1 MKIENLDEELVAFI
15 MKYLPMLEWE
25 GSDTSAQ
32 AELLLDEYKTIDDE
46 LMDAIGK
53 AIKKTRKEEFVLT
66 IRPSENKLIIY
77 YIDQVIKPNQN
88 IYVPFYKCLNFKQL

>member
-25 GSDTSAQ
+25 GSDTSAK
-32 AELLLDEYKTIDDE
+32 AELLLDEHKTIDDE
-46 LMDAIGK
+46 LMYAIGK
-53 AIKKTRKEEFVLT
+53 AINKTRKEEFVLT

-77 YIDQVIKPNQN
+77 YIDQVIKPNG
-88 IYVPFYKCLNFKQL
+88 

>member
-15 MKYLPMLEWE
+15 MKYLPMLDWE

-53 AIKKTRKEEFVLT
+53 AINKTRKEDFVLT

-77 YIDQVIKPNQN
+77 YID
-88 IYVPFYKCLNFKQL
+88 

>member
-15 MKYLPMLEWE
+15 MKYLPMLDWE

-32 AELLLDEYKTIDDE
+32 AELLLDEYKTIDGE

-53 AIKKTRKEEFVLT
+53 AINKTRKEDFVLT

-77 YIDQVIKPNQN
+77 YID
-88 IYVPFYKCLNFKQL
+88 